1 MKISVLGTYE
11 NNPRRHPFFEISG
24 SVHFLCQK
32 CSGGTREEQEGA
44 TVPHRKHPTPPP
56 PPSEEI
62 LGSCESKCGKEP
74 ILTHFSPLSKALAPL
89 SEDFYFLVPPLVLSP
104 LLSTPPL
111 KHSDDS
117 VGQNGHNLKSLSGN
131 ELVWRQPFAVTPNK

>member
-1 MKISVLGTYE
+1 MKTTPGGIRSLKYLEVCIFYARNAVAAQEKNKRGLQS
-11 NNPRRHPFFEISG
+11 PIG
-24 SVHFLCQK
+24 SIQ
-32 CSGGTREEQEGA
+32 
-44 TVPHRKHPTPPP
+44 PPP